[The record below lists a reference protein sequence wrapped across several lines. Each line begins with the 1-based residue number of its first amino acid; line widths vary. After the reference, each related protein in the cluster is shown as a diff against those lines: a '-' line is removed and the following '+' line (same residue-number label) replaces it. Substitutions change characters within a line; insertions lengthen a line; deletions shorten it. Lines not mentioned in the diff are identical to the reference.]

1 VRWDL
6 VPEGEPIITRS
17 SRLLPVRCQG
27 APVMLKITTEPKE
40 RQGSAL
46 MIWWDGNGAAM
57 TETPCGPRGWLAIDP
72 KGLCGERGFDFVN
85 IFCNP
90 DFALATAP
98 GRLVRQAMSFPR

>member
-1 VRWDL
+1 
-6 VPEGEPIITRS
+6 
-17 SRLLPVRCQG
+17 
-27 APVMLKITTEPKE
+27 
-40 RQGSAL
+40 
-46 MIWWDGNGAAM
+46 M

-98 GRLVRQAMSFPR
+98 DVSCAKRRSLPR